1 MILPV
6 ETLSA
11 DIVTLYATA
20 VQHYGPIVAFSSLQ
34 HVIVA
39 VERTG
44 TNILTNLICDSLH
57 STITH
62 YLRRNEDQFMKI
74 PLVLMPTYLD
84 RSMAG
89 LTEGLHQTTQQV
101 SYGLNSTKASVTY
114 REHLFEYILSHFLLC
129 MSPYITKTV
138 PDATLRQLFIGEICD
153 KRNKIA
159 KGIGENANRYDM
171 MDSVLLAFQ
180 VNQNNFI
187 GCGDPARLETTVF
200 RPI

>member
-1 MILPV
+1 MITPI

-11 DIVTLYATA
+11 DIVTLYSTA
-20 VQHYGPIVAFSSLQ
+20 VRQYGPTVAFSSLQ

-62 YLRRNEDQFMKI
+62 YLRQNSDQFMNM

-89 LTEGLHQTTQQV
+89 LTEGVHQTTQQV
-101 SYGLNSTKASVTY
+101 SYGINSTKASVTY

-129 MSPYITKTV
+129 MSPYITKIV

-153 KRNKIA
+153 KRNKIV
-159 KGIGENANRYDM
+159 KGVGENKNRYDM
-171 MDSVLLAFQ
+171 MDATLVAFQ
-180 VNQNNFI
+180 ANQNNFI

-200 RPI
+200 RAV